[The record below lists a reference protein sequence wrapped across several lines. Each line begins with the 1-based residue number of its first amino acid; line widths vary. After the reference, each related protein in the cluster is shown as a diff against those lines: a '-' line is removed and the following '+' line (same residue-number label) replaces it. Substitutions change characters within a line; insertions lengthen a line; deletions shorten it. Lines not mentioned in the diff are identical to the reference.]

1 MPKITRN
8 FYLTQLIAMA
18 IIIVAG
24 SLFRD
29 SEIGMFAALMTAFA
43 VGLTLL
49 DVLDERDHRRRK
61 SGQLTLSRR
70 QGRRRR
76 RR

>member
-8 FYLTQLIAMA
+8 FYFTQLIAMG

-29 SEIGMFAALMTAFA
+29 SEIGMFAALMAAF
-43 VGLTLL
+43 VIGLTLL
-49 DVLDERDHRRRK
+49 DVLDDREKRRHEESK
-61 SGQLTLSRR
+61 G
-70 QGRRRR
+70 
-76 RR
+76 